1 MNYDQ
6 LAAFLAVAEAGT
18 FGAAS
23 ERLHKSQPAV
33 SKLVSNLEA
42 DLGVLLFDRSA
53 YRPVLTDA
61 GRLFRERAALVVE
74 QTHALRAFARQLAGD
89 AEPVV
94 RLVVEMVTPL
104 GPVMA
109 ALAAVRRRFPRVQVE
124 LRSEA
129 LGSVLEALDRDRAD
143 LSIAQLREID
153 PPKMQVEPYDEV
165 PILPLAR
172 ADHPLARRP
181 GPLDAAALLDHV
193 QVVLRESAPGA
204 ASYSLNLIEGAH
216 QWFVSDITSKLEVIL
231 AGMGWGG
238 LPEPVARPALAR
250 GELVELDV
258 PDFRVR
264 RMKLCLVR
272 SSARAPGVA
281 ADALWRELLARRP
294 GGMPPARAPG

>member
-6 LAAFLAVAEAGT
+6 LVAFLAVAEAGT
-18 FGAAS
+18 FGAAA

-33 SKLVSNLEA
+33 SKLVGNLED
-42 DLGVLLFDRSA
+42 DLGLPLFDRSA

-74 QTHALRAFARQLAGD
+74 QTRALRGFARQLAGE

-104 GPVMA
+104 APIMA
-109 ALAAVRRRFPRVQVE
+109 ALSAVQRRFPRVRVE

-129 LGSVLEALDRDRAD
+129 LGSVLEALDREQAE
-143 LSIAQLREID
+143 LGVAQLREIE
-153 PPKMQVEPYDEV
+153 PPKMQVEPYAEV
-165 PILPLAR
+165 RILPLAH
-172 ADHPLARRP
+172 ADHPLARRA
-181 GPLDAAALLDHV
+181 GPVDAAALLDHV
-193 QVVLRESAPGA
+193 QVVLRESAPSA
-204 ASYSLNLIEGAH
+204 SSYSLNLIEGAP
-216 QWFVSDITSKLEVIL
+216 QWAVSDIAAKLEIIA

-238 LPEPVARPALAR
+238 LPEPVARAAIAR

-264 RMKLCLVR
+264 TMRLCLVR
-272 SSARAPGVA
+272 NRAHPHGVVA
-281 ADALWRELLARRP
+281 EALWHELLSQR
-294 GGMPPARAPG
+294 G